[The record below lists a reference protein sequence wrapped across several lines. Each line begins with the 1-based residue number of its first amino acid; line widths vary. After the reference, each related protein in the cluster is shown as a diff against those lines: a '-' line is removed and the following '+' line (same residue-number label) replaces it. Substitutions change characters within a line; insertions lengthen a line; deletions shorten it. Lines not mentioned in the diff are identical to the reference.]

1 MPPDLQLNRFLPYRL
16 NILSKKVS
24 LALATRYQERF
35 GLSIPE
41 WRVFATL
48 GQEQPLSSNDIVER
62 TAMDKAKVSRAVNR
76 LVAAGLLDRQA
87 HPRDQRLLRL
97 SFSPRGRDLYAQVAP
112 EALAWE
118 GQLLSVLTDAER
130 AQLWALMEKLEQRVA
145 EEIPAS
151 VSLSDSLD

>member
-76 LVAAGLLDRQA
+76 LVAAGLLDRQP